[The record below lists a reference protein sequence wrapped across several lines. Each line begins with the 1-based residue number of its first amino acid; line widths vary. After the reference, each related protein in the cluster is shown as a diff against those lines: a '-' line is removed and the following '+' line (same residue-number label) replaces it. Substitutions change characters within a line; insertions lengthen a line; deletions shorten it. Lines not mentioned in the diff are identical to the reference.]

1 MMMNDRISR
10 DDLLHYVVK
19 PSRYLGGEV
28 NAVRKDHRTCRLS
41 VALAFPDTYE
51 VGMSHLGLQILYELL
66 NSRDGIIA
74 ERVYAPWPD
83 MEELL
88 RRHAIPLATLESGTT
103 LRDFDLVGFSLQ
115 YELSFTNVL
124 TMLELGG
131 IPPRRTD
138 RRDGDPLVI
147 AGGPC
152 CFNPAPMTAFID
164 AFVIGEGEEVSGEM
178 ATVMMREKDRGSGR
192 EKLLAALAELPGIY
206 VPAVHTR
213 GEKIRKRVVADLNTW
228 TLPVRPLTPLMKT
241 IHDRAV
247 LEIAR
252 GCTRGCRFCQAGMVW
267 RPVRERQPGILQE
280 MADQMLAATGQEE
293 LSLLSLS
300 SGDYTC
306 IETLL
311 PLLMDRYYARRIAL
325 ALPSLRVETLSRNL
339 IEAIRR
345 VRKTSFTLAP
355 EAGTQRLRNVINK
368 GNTETDLLATSAQV
382 FAAGW
387 RAVKLYFMIGL
398 PGEEEGD
405 LEGIATL
412 AHQVLRTGKKRGQV
426 TVSLSNFVPKPH
438 TPFQWQRQIGPEE
451 TALRQ
456 EFFKS
461 RLRHRQIQIKWHDA
475 RMSRLEGLF
484 SRGDETLGDLVELAH
499 RGGCRFDGWS
509 DRFRPEIWDDAIRAL
524 GIDIAANLAAR
535 SRNAVLPWDHIDA
548 GVERDFLWEEGQKAR
563 GEELTPD
570 CRREGCYRCGA
581 CDHIEIRPLLA
592 EDGPP
597 ENHSA
602 AATEGPEGMTT
613 ESLVDLDVA
622 EATATSPVTANNAA
636 ETGAFGI
643 HLAGPEQPARE
654 APGQRNGQR
663 LRLRFT
669 KQGRSRHL
677 SHLETASALTR
688 GIVRSGQRF
697 LFTAGFHPHP
707 RMSFAVA
714 TAVGLASE
722 GEYCDVVWEK
732 TTDETASLP
741 EEINRFLPEGM
752 LITEL
757 VELAPDAP
765 SLTTSLRGFQYT
777 AALPPRL
784 NAAALDALEGKI
796 AAFLAAAAFPVAR
809 TVKDHTIIRD
819 IRPLVTNLIMD
830 RTGRRML
837 MEVRFTNE
845 GAVRPEEILV
855 HALGLDPSLPAVMN
869 LTKTATFFIDK

>member
-213 GEKIRKRVVADLNTW
+213 GEKIRKRVVAELNTW

-602 AATEGPEGMTT
+602 TATGGPEGMTT

-688 GIVRSGQRF
+688 GIVRSGRRF

>member
-1 MMMNDRISR
+1 MDDRISR
-10 DDLLHYVVK
+10 DDLLHFVFK

-66 NSRDGIIA
+66 NNRDGIIA
-74 ERVYAPWPD
+74 ERAYAPWPD
-83 MEELL
+83 LEELL

-213 GEKIRKRVVADLNTW
+213 GEKIRKRVVAELNTW

-602 AATEGPEGMTT
+602 TATGGPEGMTT

>member
-1 MMMNDRISR
+1 MDDRISR
-10 DDLLHYVVK
+10 DDLLHFVFK

-66 NSRDGIIA
+66 NNRDGIIA
-74 ERVYAPWPD
+74 ERAYAPWPD
-83 MEELL
+83 LEELL
-88 RRHAIPLATLESGTT
+88 RRHAIPLATLESGTP

-131 IPPRRTD
+131 IPRRRTD

-152 CFNPAPMTAFID
+152 CFNPAPMSAFID
-164 AFVIGEGEEVSGEM
+164 AFVIGEGEEVSGEL

-213 GEKIRKRVVADLNTW
+213 GEKIRKRVVAELNTW

-602 AATEGPEGMTT
+602 TATGGPEGMTT

>member
-10 DDLLHYVVK
+10 DDLLHHVVK

-131 IPPRRTD
+131 IPRRRTD

-213 GEKIRKRVVADLNTW
+213 GEKIRKRVVAELNTW

-602 AATEGPEGMTT
+602 TATGGPEGMTT

-869 LTKTATFFIDK
+869 LTKTATFFIDT

>member
-213 GEKIRKRVVADLNTW
+213 GEKIRKRVVAELNTW

-602 AATEGPEGMTT
+602 TATGGPEGMTT

>member
-1 MMMNDRISR
+1 
-10 DDLLHYVVK
+10 
-19 PSRYLGGEV
+19 
-28 NAVRKDHRTCRLS
+28 
-41 VALAFPDTYE
+41 
-51 VGMSHLGLQILYELL
+51 MSHLGLQILYELL

-131 IPPRRTD
+131 IPRRRTD

-192 EKLLAALAELPGIY
+192 GKLLAALAELPGIY

-213 GEKIRKRVVADLNTW
+213 GEKIRKRVVAELNTW

-602 AATEGPEGMTT
+602 TATGGPEGMTT

>member
-10 DDLLHYVVK
+10 DDLLHHVVK

-131 IPPRRTD
+131 IPRRRTD

-152 CFNPAPMTAFID
+152 CFNPAPMSAFID
-164 AFVIGEGEEVSGEM
+164 AFVIGEGEEVSGEL

-213 GEKIRKRVVADLNTW
+213 GEKIRKRVVADLNAW
-228 TLPVRPLTPLMKT
+228 TLPVRPLAPLMKT

-602 AATEGPEGMTT
+602 TATGGPEGMTT

>member
-1 MMMNDRISR
+1 MDDRISR
-10 DDLLHYVVK
+10 DDLLHFVFK

-66 NSRDGIIA
+66 NNRDGIIA
-74 ERVYAPWPD
+74 ERAYAPWPD
-83 MEELL
+83 LEELL
-88 RRHAIPLATLESGTT
+88 RRHAIPLATLESGTP

-131 IPPRRTD
+131 IPRRRTD

-213 GEKIRKRVVADLNTW
+213 GEKIRKRVVADLNAW
-228 TLPVRPLTPLMKT
+228 TLPVRPLAPLMKT

-602 AATEGPEGMTT
+602 TATGGPEGMTT

>member
-1 MMMNDRISR
+1 MIMNDRIYR

-131 IPPRRTD
+131 IPRRRTD

-213 GEKIRKRVVADLNTW
+213 GEKIRKRVVAELNTW

-602 AATEGPEGMTT
+602 TATGGPEGMTT

-741 EEINRFLPEGM
+741 EEINRFLPDGL